1 MAKKP
6 TSNVVEEERQDSAP
20 SETSAKTDQPETET
34 PKEEAPNLAE
44 IMQGMSD
51 YELVQ
56 VGLCVMALLHQ
67 RATEELDEPD
77 STDES

>member
-6 TSNVVEEERQDSAP
+6 TSNVAEEAKQDSAP
-20 SETSAKTDQPETET
+20 SEASAKTDQPETET
-34 PKEEAPNLAE
+34 TEEAPNLAE
-44 IMQGMSD
+44 IMQNMSD

-67 RATEELDEPD
+67 RATADEA
-77 STDES
+77 DES

>member
-1 MAKKP
+1 M
-6 TSNVVEEERQDSAP
+6 P
-20 SETSAKTDQPETET
+20 SKSSAKTDLPETET
-34 PKEEAPNLAE
+34 PEEAPNLAE